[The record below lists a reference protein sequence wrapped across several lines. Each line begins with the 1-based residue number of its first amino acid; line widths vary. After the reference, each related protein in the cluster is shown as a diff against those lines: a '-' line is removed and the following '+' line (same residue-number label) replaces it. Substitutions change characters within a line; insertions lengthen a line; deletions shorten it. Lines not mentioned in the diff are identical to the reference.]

1 MADSSQVEQLRLE
14 DFTVDEM
21 ARRITDFWGKGNLCD
36 PIADHARSK
45 GAAPGSAVPGDGSD
59 GNTSGKT
66 FLPYLPRTGA
76 NGKGSN
82 GHYTFEEFYPLEAET
97 KAQLEAE
104 TKAQPKN
111 WLTFLHPADRE
122 FLGLDKLKLSD
133 SESDSAVLEGAV
145 NEMELPSFVADKNA
159 QEYRDRLVKF
169 LQYLNGDPEAK
180 YGGALYPSV
189 AQPFMGDLHNPK
201 VLVVTFNPAF
211 HEFSDWALGA
221 TEDQLAEATSQKLR
235 ANKELFDDQVHS
247 RQQWI
252 RQQDDLLKA
261 ITGKDVFVP
270 WQLADETVPN
280 FAFDPPLNCHG
291 EKMSQWKYEADNT
304 KMNGNWHT
312 HYFRVSCQDKSPAQP
327 KHIRDLIPQEV
338 DSCSAGLAQV
348 EIFPYATKDS
358 NDLEQLVTAFQKN
371 YTEKGFDLYS
381 KFRAD
386 LWPSQRPI
394 LDYIL
399 ATLLTASENGT
410 IIICRSSVENK
421 NYWPAVLEIAGAF
434 AEVKGL
440 TPDSLQARC
449 FVFSGT
455 ATHLTLGN
463 IRRYTPKPTAQD
475 IADLLQSH

>member
-14 DFTVDEM
+14 DFTVDKM
-21 ARRITDFWGKGNLCD
+21 ARRITDFWGKGILRD
-36 PIADHARSK
+36 PFADQARSN
-45 GAAPGSAVPGDGSD
+45 GAVPGSAVPGDGTD

-76 NGKGSN
+76 NGKGGN
-82 GHYTFEEFYPLEAET
+82 GHYTFKEFYPLEAT
-97 KAQLEAE
+97 TEATIE
-104 TKAQPKN
+104 AQPKN

-133 SESDSAVLEGAV
+133 SESDFEVLEKAV
-145 NEMELPSFVADKNA
+145 NEMELPSFVSDKNA
-159 QEYRDRLVKF
+159 QKYRERLVKF
-169 LQYLNGDPEAK
+169 LRYLNGDPKAE
-180 YGGALYPSV
+180 YNEALYPSV

-201 VLVVTFNPAF
+201 VLVVTFNPGF

-221 TEDQLAEATSQKLR
+221 REEQLAEATRQKLG
-235 ANKELFDDQVHS
+235 ANKGLVKTFDKVHS

-252 RQQDDLLKA
+252 REQDALLEA
-261 ITGKDVFVP
+261 ITGEGVFVP

-291 EKMSQWKYEADNT
+291 EKMSQWKYKADNT
-304 KMNGNWHT
+304 TMNGNWHT
-312 HYFRVSCQDKSPAQP
+312 QYFQVSCQDKSPARP

-348 EIFPYATKDS
+348 DIFPYATKDS
-358 NDLEQLVTAFQKN
+358 NDLEQLVSAFEKN
-371 YTEKGFDLYS
+371 YTEKGFDLYN

-399 ATLLTASENGT
+399 ATLLAASENGT
-410 IIICRSSVENK
+410 IIICRSSVESK

-434 AEVKGL
+434 AEVEGL
-440 TPDSLQARC
+440 TPDSLQTRC
-449 FVFSGT
+449 FVFSGH
-455 ATHLTLGN
+455 ATNLTLGN
-463 IRRYTPKPTAQD
+463 IRRYSPKPTAQD
-475 IADLLQSH
+475 ITDLLQSH